1 VRRVAVALAVGLS
14 LAPAMPA
21 AAAPEWAPL
30 GSAAVH
36 PGVVVRT
43 SNVSCTSNY
52 LFTDDTGALYLGMA
66 ALCAHRNARPADGPD
81 GVHHNGCTFDS
92 YPIGTPVELKGT
104 GVRGVLA
111 YSSWVAMRH
120 WHELYSTCLDNN
132 FALIRLPGSAR
143 ARSNPSVPGL
153 GGPTGVATAFT
164 PAGAKVVGYGN
175 GPAHLDAQPL
185 RPMPGEVLGDNGG
198 GYAHLVTSLPPGLPG
213 DSGAGYLDE
222 QGRAVGVLANLTL
235 DPPGA
240 NTVIDLAR
248 VLAYANSR
256 GGMKGVRLI
265 AGTER
270 FVGVPLVSGPPS

>member
-1 VRRVAVALAVGLS
+1 MGRLVALLALGLALYPAV
-14 LAPAMPA
+14 PA
-21 AAAPEWAPL
+21 AAAPPTWAAAAT
-30 GSAAVH
+30 AAVH

-43 SNVSCTSNY
+43 GDVACTSNY

-81 GVHHNGCTFDS
+81 GVHSNGCTFDS
-92 YPIGTPVELKGT
+92 YPLGTPVELKGT
-104 GVRGVLA
+104 GVRGTLA
-111 YSSWVAMRH
+111 YSSWLAMRH

-132 FALIRLPGSAR
+132 FALIRLPDSAR
-143 ARSNPSVPGL
+143 DRANPSVPEL
-153 GGPTGVATAFT
+153 GGPTGLATDFT

-175 GPAHLDAQPL
+175 GPAHLDAAPL

-222 QGRAVGVLANLTL
+222 RGRAVGVLANLTL

-248 VLAYANSR
+248 VIDYAVQR
-256 GGMKGVRLI
+256 GGLHGLRLI
-265 AGTER
+265 VGTEP
-270 FVGVPLVSGPPS
+270 FVGVPLVSGRS